1 MIYIY
6 YNNNDFCKQVE
17 YIFSVIF
24 NILGINIKYIKELQ
38 QVKEENVLNINYS
51 NEVLQ
56 RKNVINIKPSYLF
69 SDKYLTMG
77 SMPKTPLKNIKNFQ

>member
-1 MIYIY
+1 M
-6 YNNNDFCKQVE
+6 
-17 YIFSVIF
+17 
-24 NILGINIKYIKELQ
+24 Q

-77 SMPKTPLKNIKNFQ
+77 SMPKTPLKKYKEFPVIYSYKGDNKGCYVKEIRIV